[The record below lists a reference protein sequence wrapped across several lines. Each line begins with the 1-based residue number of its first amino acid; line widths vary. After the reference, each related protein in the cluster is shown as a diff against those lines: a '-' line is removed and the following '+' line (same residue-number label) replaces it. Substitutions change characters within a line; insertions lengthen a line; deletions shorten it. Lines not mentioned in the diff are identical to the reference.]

1 MPTLTATR
9 RTTCRKVMLMTESA
23 MLEPI
28 VMDTIE
34 RYFDLLQAHVSASE
48 MIEKVLTED
57 FETGFTD
64 GFHWRGADGLAEF
77 LEARSVFFDESHDV
91 LQLMDVTRPD
101 EHNIQARTR
110 LWFFLRGH
118 QPGAAESEEFTGQAW
133 HTWRLRREP
142 SEGRWRVAAQI
153 VEGFAQLNDNA
164 ARLFGAPTEG
174 LQT

>member
-1 MPTLTATR
+1 
-9 RTTCRKVMLMTESA
+9 MLMAESA
-23 MLEPI
+23 LLEPI

-118 QPGAAESEEFTGQAW
+118 QPGAAESEEFTGQVKNSPDRCGTPGGCGAN
-133 HTWRLRREP
+133 RLRADGE
-142 SEGRWRVAAQI
+142 WRHKSSRD
-153 VEGFAQLNDNA
+153 L
-164 ARLFGAPTEG
+164 LS
-174 LQT
+174 